1 MPVATNPLL
10 QSGSVANSSRASGA
24 SSDKSQ
30 QALGDKASGFSQVL
44 SQSKDK
50 VAGGPSVDK
59 PFAPANT
66 ASSGNSKVDGQ
77 QKVAGSGKSLPADN
91 ASKKEVQ
98 GQDDAQVADTA
109 PAQDAVATEDSADQA
124 DPQLLDPSL
133 VAGQVTDAQPGAQL
147 IQAQA
152 EAVAPVVQ
160 AAQLQ
165 AQVQAPASDS
175 APQEPPFDPDVDPLA
190 DLPTLR
196 LALEQSAQAQGTTS
210 VNAAPTGKSAQ
221 PQPEATQGQSAVNT
235 LAAIVDKPGAE
246 AEQGEPGEKAFGA
259 LMDDGLKDLKGAA
272 SDTRVDNFAE
282 RLSALTQAATAKT
295 ANAVPVPA
303 APLNQPLAMNQ
314 SGWTEGLVNRV
325 MYLSSQNLKSA
336 DIQLQPAELGRL
348 DIRVNL
354 AADQPAQITFVSG
367 HVVVRDALEGQV
379 HRLRELFAQQG
390 LAQPDVNVSDQSRGQ
405 QQGAQEGPR
414 LSGVAGRRGEA
425 GDAAEQAEADAGV
438 KAVERQVVIGS
449 SAVDYYA

>member
-10 QSGSVANSSRASGA
+10 QSGSVANSSRASVA

-44 SQSKDK
+44 SQSRGK
-50 VAGGPSVDK
+50 VADAPSVDK
-59 PFAPANT
+59 SAVPTGAAN
-66 ASSGNSKVDGQ
+66 SGNSKVDGQ
-77 QKVAGSGKSLPADN
+77 QKVAVSGKNLPADK
-91 ASKKEVQ
+91 ADKKDVQ
-98 GQDDAQVADTA
+98 RQDDAQAADPA
-109 PAQDAVATEDSADQA
+109 PAEDAVAADGAVDQT

-133 VAGQVTDAQPGAQL
+133 VAGQITDAQPGAQL

-165 AQVQAPASDS
+165 AQAPVAEDV
-175 APQEPPFDPDVDPLA
+175 PQEPPFDPEADPLA

-210 VNAAPTGKSAQ
+210 VNAATTGKSAQ
-221 PQPEATQGQSAVNT
+221 PQSEAVPGQSAVNT

-246 AEQGEPGEKAFGA
+246 TEQGEPGDKAFGA
-259 LMDDGLKDLKGAA
+259 LLDDGLKDPRAAA

-295 ANAVPVPA
+295 ANAVPVAA

-405 QQGAQEGPR
+405 QQGAEEGPR
-414 LSGVAGRRGEA
+414 LSGVASRRSESGES
-425 GDAAEQAEADAGV
+425 GELSEGEAGV

>member
-50 VAGGPSVDK
+50 VAGGPFFDK
-59 PFAPANT
+59 PVAPANT
-66 ASSGNSKVDGQ
+66 ASSGNTKVDGQ
-77 QKVAGSGKSLPADN
+77 QKVAGSGKSLPADS
-91 ASKKEVQ
+91 ASKKDVQ
-98 GQDDAQVADTA
+98 SQDDAQVADTA
-109 PAQDAVATEDSADQA
+109 PAQDAVAADDSVNQA

-165 AQVQAPASDS
+165 AQVQAPVSE
-175 APQEPPFDPDVDPLA
+175 EPPFDPDVDPLA

-210 VNAAPTGKSAQ
+210 VNATPTGKSAQ
-221 PQPEATQGQSAVNT
+221 SQPEATPGQSAVNT
-235 LAAIVDKPGAE
+235 LTAIVDKPGAE